1 MYCGGTVD
9 SEHQSGQFSRS
20 SRFRQCQKCAR
31 ISGAADQTTV
41 RPNVYCHNNSS
52 RTILSADFDG
62 DGVEDVVIAADSDD
76 PMPDSYEYKY
86 QVSDPYNSFF
96 GFGDPRQTAN
106 MSHYD
111 PGHTH
116 DLLIIF
122 GRRTR
127 RLASATPKAKFVL
140 INVPFD
146 SFELGRLLIKKN
158 KPPIFVVK
166 VQEARLIESTVFLTP
181 RRSAGGGSR
190 GIRWNNQAVPLF
202 SPSTTFTSIFF
213 LPR

>member
-1 MYCGGTVD
+1 MKSLGRGILLAACVAAA
-9 SEHQSGQFSRS
+9 QSSPNTSPAKSDETKAVPVSVGPLVKQQFGPT
-20 SRFRQCQKCAR
+20 FTP
-31 ISGAADQTTV
+31 TTKL
-41 RPNVYCHNNSS
+41 P

-76 PMPDSYEYKY
+76 PMPDSFEYKY

-96 GFGDPRQTAN
+96 GFGDPRHTSTMA
-106 MSHYD
+106 HFD

-122 GRRTR
+122 GAGPDAWR
-127 RLASATPKAKFVL
+127 SATPKAKFVL

-146 SFELGRLLIKKN
+146 SFALGRLLIKKN

-166 VQEARLIESTVFLTP
+166 VQEAQLMEATLFFD
-181 RRSAGGGSR
+181 AKKK
-190 GIRWNNQAVPLF
+190 RWRWQPGDTLD
-202 SPSTTFTSIFF
+202 
-213 LPR
+213 